1 MRSLLDGKRT
11 EARAALETMAA
22 VARNADDPAT
32 WDRYWTQRFWV
43 GLEWG
48 RVDEQYALL
57 DHCRERAYR
66 FNDLAWRGALTVLLA
81 RLGRAD
87 EAAREFDSAVAQFNR
102 AQIDEETRLDVL
114 TDLAE
119 AAFRLDDAPR
129 ASLLRPALA
138 VAAEPVVL
146 LSRSWVCKGAF
157 ARYQGLVAAATR
169 NWPLADQQLRLAV
182 ETHRQL
188 GAGPLLARTL
198 QEWGTT
204 LIGRDDTLAHHCLGE
219 SATLAT
225 RLELVD
231 VPAAASAA

>member
-1 MRSLLDGKRT
+1 
-11 EARAALETMAA
+11 
-22 VARNADDPAT
+22 
-32 WDRYWTQRFWV
+32 
-43 GLEWG
+43 
-48 RVDEQYALL
+48 
-57 DHCRERAYR
+57 
-66 FNDLAWRGALTVLLA
+66 
-81 RLGRAD
+81 
-87 EAAREFDSAVAQFNR
+87 
-102 AQIDEETRLDVL
+102 
-114 TDLAE
+114 
-119 AAFRLDDAPR
+119 
-129 ASLLRPALA
+129 

-157 ARYQGLVAAATR
+157 ARYQGLVAAAMR